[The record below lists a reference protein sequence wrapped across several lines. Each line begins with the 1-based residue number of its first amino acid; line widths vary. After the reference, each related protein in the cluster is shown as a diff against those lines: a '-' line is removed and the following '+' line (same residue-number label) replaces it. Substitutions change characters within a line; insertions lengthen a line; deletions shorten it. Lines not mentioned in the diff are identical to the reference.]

1 MPNPVFIGLKKLTNS
16 TVNLL
21 MGRTIFSMLTILNL
35 QMLIPVKGVFLAMEI
50 IHPFLAINK
59 T

>member
-35 QMLIPVKGVFLAMEI
+35 QMLIPVKGVLLVWKLYTRF
-50 IHPFLAINK
+50 
-59 T
+59 